1 MRLHG
6 RKLRIYHRLCFSI
19 NEEDIQGFM
28 EVVNG
33 LDGDQLDIIL
43 HTPGGSIESTE
54 AILIYLRSK
63 FTNIRI
69 IIPQA
74 AMSAGTVLACG
85 SNQLVMGTHSFI
97 GPIDPQMQIRGRNG
111 QVQSVP
117 AQAVIEQFEMAKAE
131 CKADQRNIG
140 VWLPIIEQYGPALL
154 KQCEHA
160 SKLSQ
165 ELVAKWLK
173 LYMLNEEENKES
185 KADKIA
191 STLASH
197 GNFRSHGRHISVQQ
211 AIEWGL
217 KVTPLESDKTLQDL
231 VLSVFHATTQTFDGS
246 GAAKIVEN
254 HNGKAFVKQY
264 GRITLP
270 GAPPNT
276 VPPGFPIPPR
286 IALR

>member
-1 MRLHG
+1 MPTWGEILQEGMEYAKREQKIPFDFLRRKYLKRLNE
-6 RKLRIYHRLCFSI
+6 YTHRNTILYATAWTQTKDIPPALLSI

-173 LYMLNEEENKES
+173 LYY
-185 KADKIA
+185 A
-191 STLASH
+191 
-197 GNFRSHGRHISVQQ
+197 
-211 AIEWGL
+211 
-217 KVTPLESDKTLQDL
+217 
-231 VLSVFHATTQTFDGS
+231 
-246 GAAKIVEN
+246 
-254 HNGKAFVKQY
+254 
-264 GRITLP
+264 
-270 GAPPNT
+270 
-276 VPPGFPIPPR
+276 
-286 IALR
+286 